1 MRIEQMLH
9 GYDNGHRLLAGSI
22 MLNDKADMEALATL
36 SDWSEHVLPNGDSS
50 YLTAYP
56 LKESGYYVVAKTWYA
71 EEMKRP
77 GCVWTHSLLIPFEEL
92 NIVDD
97 FRRISTLFIRPAIN
111 DNFDLYSRTIIHET
125 KFNSP
130 SNYKDLTTSKR
141 MIAMILLS
149 FLNSGNMPLTFGALK
164 DNDLAGILML
174 SVMNMVPM
182 AMLQNVSWCTGTAYP
197 RKINGKQLTC
207 QFLSRQSEDQIL
219 NTLVKEEKWIDYV
232 TDAMTRGDVNK
243 GQLIRMFAEDIGE
256 SMDKYS
262 AIVKVLY
269 TLEDY
274 FNTEVDST
282 ERYRTVFEIIA
293 SYFPTKDEGLV
304 IKKLCTNKI
313 FSERYCSELMFF
325 YFLATLPLDG
335 VFNFEETK
343 VEERW
348 KGFIGNNK
356 EEYVT
361 LLKHICES
369 GNVNEWG
376 AGILKESATVLTMT
390 DVTEIIKSDY
400 QLFSSI
406 TLLNPEIL
414 EKVQWQVLPQKEIES
429 ILPMILDSRTRDS
442 FTQWATL
449 FATMLEQGV
458 EISNEMAVEI
468 FAKTNDAT
476 TILLDFV
483 NKDSERFVNM
493 VLGKQ
498 IERRQKEILAWLGGV
513 ETVTVN
519 VAYAIVNSLNERS
532 EDVVNAGSKVWKPFL
547 GLQYQSLRVEVYAF
561 LFSLSFNWLSDR
573 DALELMRMAFYPLH
587 TLEEAGKLGYGNW
600 MHIACYMES
609 LRFWEEWDKCK
620 KMRKTVVKRLKNAG
634 YDKSIL
640 NHYTPNSELNEMMIK
655 MW

>member
-9 GYDNGHRLLAGSI
+9 GYDSGHRLLAGSI
-22 MLNDKADMEALATL
+22 MLKDKAEMDIIATL

-97 FRRISTLFIRPAIN
+97 FRRISTLFIRPATN

-125 KFNSP
+125 KFNLP

-174 SVMNMVPM
+174 SVMNATPM

-197 RKINGKQLTC
+197 RKLNGKQLTC
-207 QFLSRQSEDQIL
+207 QFLSRQGGEQIL
-219 NTLVKEEKWIDYV
+219 NIQVEEEKWIDYV
-232 TDAMTRGDVNK
+232 TDAMARGDVNK

-256 SMDKYS
+256 SVDKYS

-274 FNTEVDST
+274 FNTEVDGT

-335 VFNFEETK
+335 VFSFEETK

-376 AGILKESATVLTMT
+376 AGILKESANIPNIARTSLGARWG
-390 DVTEIIKSDY
+390 S
-400 QLFSSI
+400 LF
-406 TLLNPEIL
+406 P
-414 EKVQWQVLPQKEIES
+414 
-429 ILPMILDSRTRDS
+429 
-442 FTQWATL
+442 
-449 FATMLEQGV
+449 G
-458 EISNEMAVEI
+458 
-468 FAKTNDAT
+468 
-476 TILLDFV
+476 
-483 NKDSERFVNM
+483 
-493 VLGKQ
+493 
-498 IERRQKEILAWLGGV
+498 
-513 ETVTVN
+513 
-519 VAYAIVNSLNERS
+519 
-532 EDVVNAGSKVWKPFL
+532 
-547 GLQYQSLRVEVYAF
+547 
-561 LFSLSFNWLSDR
+561 
-573 DALELMRMAFYPLH
+573 
-587 TLEEAGKLGYGNW
+587 
-600 MHIACYMES
+600 
-609 LRFWEEWDKCK
+609 
-620 KMRKTVVKRLKNAG
+620 
-634 YDKSIL
+634 
-640 NHYTPNSELNEMMIK
+640 
-655 MW
+655 

>member
-9 GYDNGHRLLAGSI
+9 GYDSGHRLLAGSI
-22 MLNDKADMEALATL
+22 MLKDKMDMDAIATL
-36 SDWSEHVLPNGDSS
+36 SDWSEYIFPNGDSS

-97 FRRISTLFIRPAIN
+97 FRRISTLFIRPATN

-125 KFNSP
+125 KFNLP

-174 SVMNMVPM
+174 SVMNATPM

-197 RKINGKQLTC
+197 RKLNGKQLTC
-207 QFLSRQSEDQIL
+207 QFLSRQGGEQIL
-219 NTLVKEEKWIDYV
+219 NIQVEEEKWIDYV
-232 TDAMTRGDVNK
+232 TDAMARGDVNK

-256 SMDKYS
+256 SVDKYS

-274 FNTEVDST
+274 FNTEVDGT

-304 IKKLCTNKI
+304 IKKLCTNKT

-335 VFNFEETK
+335 VFSFEETK

-376 AGILKESATVLTMT
+376 AGILKESATVLTMK
-390 DVTEIIKSDY
+390 DITEIIKNDY
-400 QLFSSI
+400 QLFGSI
-406 TLLNPEIL
+406 TLLNSEIL
-414 EKVQWQVLPQKEIES
+414 EKVQWQVLSQKEIES

-449 FATMLEQGV
+449 FATMLEQDV
-458 EISNEMAVEI
+458 NVSNEIAEEI
-468 FAKTNDAT
+468 FDKANDAT
-476 TILLDFV
+476 TTLLDFV
-483 NKDSERFVNM
+483 NKDSKRFVKNVFERLIGRHQEE
-493 VLGKQ
+493 VLM
-498 IERRQKEILAWLGGV
+498 WLGGV
-513 ETVTVN
+513 EIVTVN
-519 VAYAIVNSLNERS
+519 VAYAIVDSLNEHS
-532 EDVVNAGSKVWKPFL
+532 AIVVNAGANVWKPFL
-547 GLQYQSLRVEVYAF
+547 KLQNHSLRIELYAF
-561 LFSLSFNWLSDR
+561 LFSLSFNWPCDR
-573 DALELMRMAFYPLH
+573 DALELLRMAFYPLH
-587 TLEEAGKLGYGNW
+587 TYEATGKLGYGNW
-600 MHIACYMES
+600 KRIERYMEP
-609 LRFWEEWDKCK
+609 LVFWEEWDKCK

-634 YDKSIL
+634 FDKSVL
-640 NHYTPNSELNEMMIK
+640 NFFTPNSELNETMLRL
-655 MW
+655 W